1 MQGLRSNEGEDF
13 ENFFSIVEEEAK
25 KLGGV
30 FFCDTFEGRDLVLNN
45 MKVCDLGG
53 WLVPASEV
61 EDFESIYVAG
71 KDDELWENDKWYDMY
86 IFVNYSLG
94 DNNELTLKFDK
105 KQQNKNIDESVL
117 YGIMIQILNFT
128 TGGRLDLRCQT

>member
-1 MQGLRSNEGEDF
+1 MQGLRSSEGEDF
-13 ENFFSIVEEEAK
+13 EKFLGIVEEEAK
-25 KLGGV
+25 RLGGI

-61 EDFESIYVAG
+61 EDFESVYVAG

-105 KQQNKNIDESVL
+105 K
-117 YGIMIQILNFT
+117 
-128 TGGRLDLRCQT
+128 